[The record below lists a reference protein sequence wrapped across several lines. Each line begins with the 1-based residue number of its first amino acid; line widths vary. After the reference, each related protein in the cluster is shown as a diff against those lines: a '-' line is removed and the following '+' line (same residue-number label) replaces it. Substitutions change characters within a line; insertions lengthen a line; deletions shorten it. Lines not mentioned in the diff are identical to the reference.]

1 MDDLPDLFV
10 DKSKKAKTKLEYE
23 VYRHV
28 LSPKRMPFSDANRK
42 DQLKNEKQKFI
53 EIMKNKRRTDA

>member
-28 LSPKRMPFSDANRK
+28 LSPKRMPFSDTNRK
-42 DQLKNEKQKFI
+42 D
-53 EIMKNKRRTDA
+53 